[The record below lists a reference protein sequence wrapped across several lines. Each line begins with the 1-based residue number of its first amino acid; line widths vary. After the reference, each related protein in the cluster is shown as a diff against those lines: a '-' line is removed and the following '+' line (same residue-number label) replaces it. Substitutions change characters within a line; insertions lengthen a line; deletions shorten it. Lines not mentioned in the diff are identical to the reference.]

1 VVEKWWWRKKKRV
14 RLVIASF
21 WRLGVRRKGVG
32 RGRTYQV
39 WAYYFLFFTNTS
51 GTSEVTT
58 PTWIFVHDNA
68 LTFYFSPTQDLL
80 LPSTVS
86 LFRLS
91 IFILRIVKPLL

>member
-80 LPSTVS
+80 LPSITFS
-86 LFRLS
+86 TFH
-91 IFILRIVKPLL
+91 FYPLNS

>member
-68 LTFYFSPTQDLL
+68 LTNTFYFSPTQYLLL
-80 LPSTVS
+80 LPITFSSFHFYHSV
-86 LFRLS
+86 
-91 IFILRIVKPLL
+91 I

>member
-80 LPSTVS
+80 LPSITFS
-86 LFRLS
+86 TFHFYPS
-91 IFILRIVKPLL
+91 NS